1 MALRIKHI
9 GQFFRTLFVG
19 VSIMSMFMSRRRL
32 LIIIGIAAVVLIG
45 VAVLAMGVAFGHTG
59 QTSSSSLTPTPS
71 STTVNKPRLF
81 VGVIQSLSG
90 QSFVLALNHKKKTV
104 TVLVNDRTKYSTPS
118 GTASF
123 GDLQVGQMVQVR
135 GRVNPQDQTV
145 LALSVRILPP
155 TSTVTAIN
163 GQTLTLTTTDGKTVT
178 VNITS
183 TTVVYVGNVPV
194 STKAIAVG
202 QTIGY
207 EGTTAS
213 DGSVNADK
221 LWLTLPHARGTVTAI
236 TSTTVTLQLS
246 DGTTVT
252 IGLSPNTTYV
262 QGGISSNKGT
272 PTVVNVQAVK

>member
-1 MALRIKHI
+1 MAPISPILLMNRLCFSKIAIRMALRIKQI

-59 QTSSSSLTPTPS
+59 QTSSSSLTPTLS

-104 TVLVNDRTKYSTPS
+104 TVLVNDGTKYSTPS

-123 GDLQVGQMVQVR
+123 GDLQVGRMVQVR

-155 TSTVTAIN
+155 
-163 GQTLTLTTTDGKTVT
+163 
-178 VNITS
+178 
-183 TTVVYVGNVPV
+183 P
-194 STKAIAVG
+194 
-202 QTIGY
+202 
-207 EGTTAS
+207 
-213 DGSVNADK
+213 
-221 LWLTLPHARGTVTAI
+221 AR
-236 TSTTVTLQLS
+236 
-246 DGTTVT
+246 
-252 IGLSPNTTYV
+252 
-262 QGGISSNKGT
+262 
-272 PTVVNVQAVK
+272 